1 MRIFKRQ
8 GGGYMSALEQSR
20 PELYKTIKGYRDRL
34 TTPEQKT
41 FDKRA
46 NIQYKTTF
54 NMPEQM
60 RQAYFKSIEKQ
71 FAKPSEEQFK
81 KLREDLKSER
91 FTPTRQYYDE
101 SMMGPTRTSGYYRDL
116 SPEIAAAEKA
126 LKGLTI
132 TEQKTGTRT
141 PYTLQRSS
149 SGAGLAGYT
158 PPPPSKKVYELPKG
172 YNREFRTSP
181 GPYNTGGGQ
190 TAYGSNAPGQNTGP
204 YGTYQPRD
212 YYVKGAPE
220 KYTYD
225 VTRAQRAGDPEYDK
239 QAAALKRLRIRDSFK
254 NMPQFTGQGN
264 LTSQNVYQ
272 QLGMAKSGGLK
283 EDIQKIKNKKQQFS
297 NGGGVSVRGTKFK
310 GVF

>member
-1 MRIFKRQ
+1 
-8 GGGYMSALEQSR
+8 
-20 PELYKTIKGYRDRL
+20 
-34 TTPEQKT
+34 
-41 FDKRA
+41 
-46 NIQYKTTF
+46 
-54 NMPEQM
+54 M
-60 RQAYFKSIEKQ
+60 RQAYFKSIDKQ
-71 FAKPSEEQFK
+71 YAKPSEEQFK
-81 KLREDLKSER
+81 KIREDLKSER

-101 SMMGPTRTSGYYRDL
+101 SMKGPTRTTGYYRDL
-116 SPEIAAAEKA
+116 SPEIAAAEKG

-158 PPPPSKKVYELPKG
+158 PPPPSKPVYELPKG
-172 YNREFRTSP
+172 YNREFRTSA

-204 YGTYQPRD
+204 FGTYQPRD

-239 QAAALKRLRIRDSFK
+239 QAAALKRLQTRHSFR
-254 NMPQFTGQGN
+254 NMPQFTGQSN

-297 NGGGVSVRGTKFK
+297 NGGRASVRGTKFK

>member
-34 TTPEQKT
+34 TSQEQKT

-54 NMPEQM
+54 NMPERM
-60 RQAYFKSIEKQ
+60 RQAYFKNIEKQ

-81 KLREDLKSER
+81 KIREDLKSER

-101 SMMGPTRTSGYYRDL
+101 SMMGPTRTTGYYRDL
-116 SPEIAAAEKA
+116 SPEIAEAEKK
-126 LKGLTI
+126 LKGLTF
-132 TEQKTGTRT
+132 TEKKTRQV
-141 PYTLQRSS
+141 PVYTYYEGA
-149 SGAGLAGYT
+149 SGPPGLAGSRPGVART
-158 PPPPSKKVYELPKG
+158 TTQIPKG
-172 YNREFRTSP
+172 STYSPAQQSGFITTPAGYTSP
-181 GPYNTGGGQ
+181 SGQRYSRTG
-190 TAYGSNAPGQNTGP
+190 SKN
-204 YGTYQPRD
+204 
-212 YYVKGAPE
+212 
-220 KYTYD
+220 
-225 VTRAQRAGDPEYDK
+225 VTETFTRPQRAGDPEYDK
-239 QAAALKRLRIRDSFK
+239 QAALLQRLRTRDSFK

-283 EDIQKIKNKKQQFS
+283 EDIQKIKKKEQKFS
-297 NGGGVSVRGTKFK
+297 LGGRASVRGTKFK

>member
-1 MRIFKRQ
+1 MKGMRIFKRQ

-34 TTPEQKT
+34 TSQEQKT

-60 RQAYFKSIEKQ
+60 RQAYFKSIDKQ
-71 FAKPSEEQFK
+71 FAKPSEEQFQK
-81 KLREDLKSER
+81 IREDLKSKT

-101 SMMGPTRTSGYYRDL
+101 SMKGPTRTTGYYRDL
-116 SPEIAAAEKA
+116 SPEIAAAEKG
-126 LKGLTI
+126 LKGLTLTE
-132 TEQKTGTRT
+132 TEQRTRPKYEVT
-141 PYTLQRSS
+141 YSRGPYQQPKPAT
-149 SGAGLAGYT
+149 YT
-158 PPPPSKKVYELPKG
+158 SELPKG
-172 YNREFRTSP
+172 ARLTQ
-181 GPYNTGGGQ
+181 GQ
-190 TAYGSNAPGQNTGP
+190 YGQQFYQAPIQGFVGMGQQNTNPQYRRVG
-204 YGTYQPRD
+204 D
-212 YYVKGAPE
+212 E
-220 KYTYD
+220 KYT
-225 VTRAQRAGDPEYDK
+225 VSTTRAQRVGDPEYDK
-239 QAAALKRLRIRDSFK
+239 QAAALKRLQTRHSFR
-254 NMPQFTGQGN
+254 NMPQFTGQSN

-297 NGGGVSVRGTKFK
+297 NGGRASVRGTKFK

>member
-1 MRIFKRQ
+1 MKGMRIFKRQ

-34 TTPEQKT
+34 SSGEQKT

-46 NIQYKTTF
+46 DIQYKTTL

-60 RQAYFKSIEKQ
+60 RQAYFKSIEKEY
-71 FAKPSEEQFK
+71 AKPSEEQFK
-81 KLREDLKSER
+81 KIREDLKSER

-101 SMMGPTRTSGYYRDL
+101 SMMGPTRTTGYYRDM
-116 SPEIAAAEKA
+116 SPEIAEAEAK
-126 LKGLTI
+126 LKGLT
-132 TEQKTGTRT
+132 TTYTKTRQV
-141 PYTLQRSS
+141 PLYTYYKGA
-149 SGAGLAGYT
+149 SGPPGLAGST
-158 PPPPSKKVYELPKG
+158 PGVATTTTQIPKG
-172 YNREFRTSP
+172 STYSPGGQQGFQSIPAGYTSP
-181 GPYNTGGGQ
+181 SGQRYARTGSK
-190 TAYGSNAPGQNTGP
+190 T
-204 YGTYQPRD
+204 
-212 YYVKGAPE
+212 
-220 KYTYD
+220 
-225 VTRAQRAGDPEYDK
+225 VTDTFTRPQRAGDPEYDK
-239 QAAALKRLRIRDSFK
+239 QAALLQRLRTRDSFK

-297 NGGGVSVRGTKFK
+297 NGGRASVRGTKFK

>member
-54 NMPEQM
+54 NMPERM
-60 RQAYFKSIEKQ
+60 RQAYFKNIEKQ

-81 KLREDLKSER
+81 KIREDLKSER

-101 SMMGPTRTSGYYRDL
+101 SMMGPTRTTGYYRDL
-116 SPEIAAAEKA
+116 SPEIAEAEKK
-126 LKGLTI
+126 LKGLTF
-132 TEQKTGTRT
+132 TEKKTRQVPVYSYMEGA
-141 PYTLQRSS
+141 
-149 SGAGLAGYT
+149 SGPPGLAGSSPGVYKTTTQIPKGSTYT
-158 PPPPSKKVYELPKG
+158 P
-172 YNREFRTSP
+172 
-181 GPYNTGGGQ
+181 GGGGGGLSVPQ
-190 TAYGSNAPGQNTGP
+190 PAGYRSPTGQF
-204 YGTYQPRD
+204 YSKAGT
-212 YYVKGAPE
+212 KS
-220 KYTYD
+220 
-225 VTRAQRAGDPEYDK
+225 VTETFTRPQRAGDPEYDK
-239 QAAALKRLRIRDSFK
+239 QAALLQRLRTRDSFK

-283 EDIQKIKNKKQQFS
+283 EDIQKIKKKEQKFS
-297 NGGGVSVRGTKFK
+297 LGGRASVRGTKFK